1 MKFIA
6 DVNVAQTVIKLLRQN
21 GHSVLDLKKKKP
33 TISDTGI
40 IKLAAEERRIIIT
53 HDKDFLGLTQFPK
66 YQVGIILIRLKI
78 QNASHHYKRLQ
89 ILLNTKSAKEISNAL
104 NIVTEESASSYPFS
118 RD

>member
-1 MKFIA
+1 MKFVA

-21 GHSVLDLKKKKP
+21 GHDVLDLKKHNL
-33 TISDTGI
+33 TISDTAI
-40 IKLAAEERRIIIT
+40 IKLAAKEKRIIIT

-89 ILLNTKSAKEISNAL
+89 SLLSTKSDREISNSL
-104 NIVTEESASSYPFS
+104 TIVTEESANSHPYFGN
-118 RD
+118 